1 MDRVM
6 KIVNYAIYKGD
17 DFLFMGTKKECSDYL
32 NVKESTIFYYTTPT
46 YKKRNKNGNSLVV
59 IKVD

>member
-32 NVKESTIFYYTTPT
+32 NVKESTISYYTTST
-46 YKKRNKNGNSLVV
+46 YKKRNKNGNNLVV